1 MTTSADLDALYQER
15 LLRHYRSPRH
25 RGTLEP
31 PRQEGRVR
39 NPACGDEV
47 EVHLRVEAGRV
58 AALRFR
64 GEGCAISQASAS
76 MMAQVVEGRTVEEA
90 QALARRFAALLKG
103 DAEAAADP
111 ALGDLR
117 ALAGVARFPLRIRC
131 ALLAFEALGQAL
143 GRTFG
148 APPDEPP
155 DQLPAGPPPAR
166 AQRPIDPQGPKEAP

>member
-1 MTTSADLDALYQER
+1 MTTSADLDALYQEH

-47 EVHLRVEAGRV
+47 EVHLRVEEGRV
-58 AALRFR
+58 TLLRFQ

-76 MMAQVVEGRTVEEA
+76 MMAQGVEGRSVEEV
-90 QALARRFAALLKG
+90 QALARRFSALLKG

-131 ALLAFEALGQAL
+131 ALLAFEALNQAL
-143 GRTFG
+143 NQ
-148 APPDEPP
+148 APA
-155 DQLPAGPPPAR
+155 QALSPPPRQAR
-166 AQRPIDPQGPKEAP
+166 GPIDPHDPKEAP